1 MVMLM
6 YSNSG
11 YIDLSLRKYDRAY
24 VDLNKD
30 FVVGSSGQTF
40 IKGGPSGHST
50 IRENGREDYQLLY
63 VSQGEYRF
71 VFDGTEVKVPAGTA
85 ALYRP
90 HEVQKYY
97 MVGDSDTEIF
107 WTHFTGYD
115 CERYLKELGFSHSGI
130 YTVGANE
137 KFLIL
142 YKWII
147 KELQLKRENYIN
159 IATGYFK
166 QLLYLM
172 SRSYNSGIE
181 QNSETHFAEAAM
193 LYFYRNFSSN
203 ISIDEYALSQN
214 ITPCWLRRCFKKHT
228 GVSPQQFINDIRLS
242 YARELLLTT
251 DLKISEI
258 SERCGYENP
267 FYFSRIFAKNIGC
280 SPIQFKKNNTGK

>member
-1 MVMLM
+1 M

-11 YIDLSLRKYDRAY
+11 HIDLSLRKYDRAF
-24 VDLNKD
+24 VDLSKD
-30 FVVGSSGQTF
+30 LIVGSSGQTF
-40 IKGGPSGHST
+40 LKAGMAKHST
-50 IRENGREDYQLLY
+50 QRENGREDYQLLY
-63 VSQGEYRF
+63 LSKGEYRF
-71 VFDGTEVKVPAGTA
+71 IFDGKEERVFPGMMVIYKPG
-85 ALYRP
+85 
-90 HEVQKYY
+90 EMQEYY
-97 MVGDSDTEIF
+97 MAGEGDIEIF

-115 CERYLKELGFSHSGI
+115 CENYLKELGFDKSGV
-130 YTVGANE
+130 YTVGSNE

-166 QLLYLM
+166 QLLCLM
-172 SRSYNSGIE
+172 SRNYHSDAE
-181 QNSETHFAEAAM
+181 KNSETHFAEAAM
-193 LYFYRNFSSN
+193 LFFYRNFNQN

-251 DLKISEI
+251 NLKMSEI

-267 FYFSRIFAKNIGC
+267 FYFSRIFTKNIGC
-280 SPIQFKKNNTGK
+280 SPIQFKKNNSHK

>member
-1 MVMLM
+1 MIM

-24 VDLNKD
+24 VDLSKD

-40 IKGGPSGHST
+40 IKGGFSGHST
-50 IRENGREDYQLLY
+50 VRENGREDYQLLY
-63 VSQGEYRF
+63 VAKGEYRF
-71 VFDGTEVKVPAGTA
+71 VFDGTEGKVLPGMV

-90 HEVQKYY
+90 GEAQKYY
-97 MVGDSDTEIF
+97 MVGDADTEIF

-115 CERYLKELGFSHSGI
+115 CEKYLKELGFNHSGV
-130 YTVGANE
+130 YTVGGNE

-147 KELQLKRENYIN
+147 KELQLKRENYIT

-172 SRSYNSGIE
+172 SRNYNSGNE

-203 ISIDEYALSQN
+203 ISIDEYAVSQN

-267 FYFSRIFAKNIGC
+267 FYFSRIFAKSIGC
-280 SPIQFKKNNTGK
+280 SPIQFKKNNTQK